1 MASRRDLIQQHF
13 SDVQEL
19 VQEDA
24 TGGFGA
30 LGGLGAANHYSVNG
44 RLAQDGSGMQ
54 FTVVCDNCGAK
65 NNVTISWQELI
76 IVGHARK
83 PNGWTYQNGRLY
95 PETGCANSGC
105 GYLTTVQLT
114 PDEAGKYVK
123 SGVAAGKLDPRQ
135 VQAFS
140 AQLLQR
146 G

>member
-19 VQEDA
+19 AQEDA
-24 TGGFGA
+24 TAGFGA
-30 LGGLGAANHYSVNG
+30 LGGLGAANHYSVNA
-44 RLAQDGSGMQ
+44 RLAPDGSGMV
-54 FTVVCDNCGAK
+54 FTVVCDNCGSK
-65 NNVTISWQELI
+65 NNVTIFWQELI
-76 IVGHARK
+76 IVAHARK

-123 SGVAAGKLDPRQ
+123 SGIAAGKLPAQ
-135 VQAFS
+135 HVQAIA
-140 AQLLQR
+140 AQLQQR